1 MAHFLPQ
8 AAIFDLDGTL
18 TDSMYVWDHIPEE
31 LVRWF
36 GGHPAP
42 DLSRF
47 LPAAHGGHGGLG

>member
-31 LVRWF
+31 LVRRF
-36 GGHPAP
+36 GGHPR
-42 DLSRF
+42 SRSV
-47 LPAAHGGHGGLG
+47 PHAAAR